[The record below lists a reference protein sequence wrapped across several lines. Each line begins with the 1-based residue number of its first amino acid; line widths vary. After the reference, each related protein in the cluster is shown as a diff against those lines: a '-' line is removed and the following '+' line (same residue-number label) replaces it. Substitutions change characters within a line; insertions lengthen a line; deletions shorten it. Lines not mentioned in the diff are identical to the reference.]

1 MTVERRAGRWFRWIL
16 GAEVAFLV
24 GGLQLVRAL
33 GAAAPSRVGWI
44 AFVVGLHFVRLA
56 FAWRAAS
63 IAIPGALVLAPGV
76 AVRVRPGDGQPCG
89 GDRGGQATDTDCP
102 TGAVMAVGGRIRPTG
117 SAGSD
122 EIRASVP
129 SERDSDERRETR

>member
-56 FAWRAAS
+56 LAWRAAS

-76 AVRVRPGDGQPCG
+76 AGLAFAPAKRSLAAAIAEVRQQTRTA
-89 GDRGGQATDTDCP
+89 RQA
-102 TGAVMAVGGRIRPTG
+102 R
-117 SAGSD
+117 
-122 EIRASVP
+122 
-129 SERDSDERRETR
+129 